1 MRRILL
7 VMLLAMVCTGCVD
20 IDVNDSDNNES
31 MLDKVGEITVAAA
44 EAD

>member
-7 VMLLAMVCTGCVD
+7 VVLLAMGCTGCVD
-20 IDVNDSDNNES
+20 IDVKDSDNNES
-31 MLDKVGEITVAAA
+31 MLDTVGEITVAAA